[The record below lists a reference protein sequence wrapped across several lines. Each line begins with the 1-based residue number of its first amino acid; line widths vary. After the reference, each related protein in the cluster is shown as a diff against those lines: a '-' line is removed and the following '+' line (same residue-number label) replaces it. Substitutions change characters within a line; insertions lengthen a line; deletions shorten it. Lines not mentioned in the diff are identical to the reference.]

1 MYSAYKLNKQGDKN
15 TNIHT
20 HIQQEYTGK
29 LYDMKRV
36 CEITQAERKF
46 IPWKVALYKK

>member
-1 MYSAYKLNKQGDKN
+1 MQGDKN

-29 LYDMKRV
+29 LYDMKRG
-36 CEITQAERKF
+36 CEVTQAERKL
-46 IPWKVALYKK
+46 ILEKLHCIKNSKIKSG